1 MRQPP
6 LQLTDVLCII
16 IDNEIELRNIDNE
29 IELRIIDNEVFVTK
43 RQQQRENR
51 KTGQYANPSAET

>member
-16 IDNEIELRNIDNE
+16 IDNE